1 MRQAMTDKLLSQLN
15 AKRGLVYPMI
25 GYFYFVDLWG
35 GRPRKVYQII
45 GENGGVAYARE
56 LNDSNPRKRCA
67 KIRKAIENA
76 N

>member
-1 MRQAMTDKLLSQLN
+1 
-15 AKRGLVYPMI
+15 MI